1 VSAKNGPDLNRAQV
15 ITRGQGRAHDAG
27 DFGVAAEHATRFFE
41 RRLSVGDIPCRFAA
55 RSTCYSTTAV
65 LVDTFGSPV
74 PLRVPAGP
82 ERGARESFVSRSD
95 QDGTSAAELFD
106 LLWESLADV
115 LGTAATAILV
125 RRAMKQAASLTSW
138 PEPVIVARDGLDYKY
153 RLPEPW
159 KQPGNEEALGALRVV
174 AAELRVL
181 LVELTGPVVL
191 RRLGRLAPFRE
202 RGIDF
207 SDEAPND

>member
-1 VSAKNGPDLNRAQV
+1 MNG
-15 ITRGQGRAHDAG
+15 
-27 DFGVAAEHATRFFE
+27 
-41 RRLSVGDIPCRFAA
+41 
-55 RSTCYSTTAV
+55 
-65 LVDTFGSPV
+65 
-74 PLRVPAGP
+74 
-82 ERGARESFVSRSD
+82 FVSHSD
-95 QDGTSAAELFD
+95 QDATSAAELFD

-125 RRAMKQAASLTSW
+125 RRAMEQAASRTSW
-138 PEPVIVARDGLDYKY
+138 SEPVIVARDGLDYKY
-153 RLPEPW
+153 RLPETW

-174 AAELRVL
+174 ATKLRVL

-207 SDEAPND
+207 SDEVPND